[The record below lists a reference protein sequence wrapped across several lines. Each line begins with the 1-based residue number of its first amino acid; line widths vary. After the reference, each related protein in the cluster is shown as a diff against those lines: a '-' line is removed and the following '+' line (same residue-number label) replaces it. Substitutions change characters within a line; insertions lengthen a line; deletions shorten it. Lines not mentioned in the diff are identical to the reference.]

1 MELLGRMRLVR
12 LLIGAKKYNLA
23 IPHAQEI
30 LEDIDRHALEAWD
43 PDLALD
49 AFEQVYKAIK
59 TQKDET
65 IKGLVA
71 SVFNRIAKINP
82 AAAVRLGE

>member
-1 MELLGRMRLVR
+1 MRLVR

-65 IKGLVA
+65 IKGLAA

-82 AAAVRLGE
+82 AAAVRLGG